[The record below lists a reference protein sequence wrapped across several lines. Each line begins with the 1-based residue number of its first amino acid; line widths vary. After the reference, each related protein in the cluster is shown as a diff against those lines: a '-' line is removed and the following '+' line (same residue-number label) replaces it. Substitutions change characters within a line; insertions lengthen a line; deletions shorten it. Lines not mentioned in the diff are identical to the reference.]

1 MGEMPYNP
9 MKFLIPKGIKVQLYS
24 NTGTS
29 TTGIHSTT
37 GMSTPAVY
45 YLKVPY
51 SRSIRVSY
59 ATPSVL
65 VY

>member
-45 YLKVPY
+45 YLKVP
-51 SRSIRVSY
+51 
-59 ATPSVL
+59 
-65 VY
+65 

>member
-9 MKFLIPKGIKVQLYS
+9 IVLAAFLIPKGIKVQLYS

-45 YLKVPY
+45 YLKVP
-51 SRSIRVSY
+51 
-59 ATPSVL
+59 
-65 VY
+65 